1 MRSKNINSLKMKRIS
16 IFVISLLLINYSSI
30 YCKGSTKGIDSSLF
44 DSLRILSS
52 PDLFNLSAKWVAEY
66 KKINPESGIRIISV
80 PDEKIADKLASE
92 GNIGFVTNEYY
103 SGLKSQSFWKVV
115 VGRDVIVPVINSKNP
130 LIEEINRKGVSPEAL
145 AEFFNYSDSRSWGK
159 LIDVNQNSPVDFYYF
174 KDQSIQ
180 SGLMDFLKTGNIK
193 IRGKEV
199 NNAEEMIAAIQ
210 KDPYALGFCKM
221 INIFDL
227 ENREMAENISLLP
240 IDRNSNG
247 IIDNNEKIYDD
258 PSAFSRG
265 VYIGK
270 YPKTLISNIYTVS
283 LAQPEN
289 LSVVAF
295 LKWVLTDGQK
305 YLFNNGFSDLLL
317 SERQTTVDKLNRSK
331 VYTTTVASDNS
342 LPKIALII
350 LASIIIL
357 GFIIDISV
365 RFARRRKAVMLNEG
379 NNSHLFLNEN
389 SLLLPKG
396 LYYDKTHTWAFMDQN
411 GIVKV
416 GVDDFLQHITGPIT
430 RIKMI
435 SPGKKIKKGEQIM
448 SLIQN
453 GKQLNLYAPV
463 SGTIVEQNKIV
474 DTNSSIIN
482 SSPYTEGWV
491 YKIEPD
497 NWNRENQ
504 LLFMAEKQ
512 KEHIKNEFSRLRDFL
527 AMALNL
533 DKVQFDM
540 TVLQDGGELNE
551 GVLSDFGPE
560 VWEDFQTNF
569 IDPSRQLWFYEIS

>member
-1 MRSKNINSLKMKRIS
+1 MESRNVNNLKMKKI
-16 IFVISLLLINYSSI
+16 IVLIISLLLINYSNT
-30 YCKGSTKGIDSSLF
+30 YCKEQVKGIDSSPI
-44 DSLRILSS
+44 DSLKIFAT
-52 PDLFNLSAKWVAEY
+52 PDLYKLSAKWVVEY
-66 KKINPESGIRIISV
+66 KKANPESGIRIISV
-80 PDEKIADKLASE
+80 PDEKIADKLVSE
-92 GNIGFVTNEYY
+92 GNLGFVTNEYY
-103 SGLKSQSFWKVV
+103 SGFKSQSFWRAA

-130 LIEEINRKGVSPEAL
+130 LIDEISKKGVSPA
-145 AEFFNYSDSRSWGK
+145 AFTQFFNNMESQSWGK
-159 LIDVNQNSPVDFYYF
+159 LLAVNQTFPVNYYYYN
-174 KDQSIQ
+174 DPSIK
-180 SGLMDFLKTGNIK
+180 SGLTDFLKIENIAVK
-193 IRGKEV
+193 GKEV
-199 NNAEEMIAAIQ
+199 KSAEEMIAAIQ
-210 KDPYALGFCKM
+210 KDPYALGFCKT

-227 ENREMAENISLLP
+227 ENRTIAENISLLP

-247 IIDNNEKIYDD
+247 IIDYNEKIYNDA
-258 PSAFSRG
+258 SSFTRG

-270 YPKTLISNIYTVS
+270 YPKTLISSIYTVS
-283 LAQPEN
+283 SFQPEN
-289 LSVVAF
+289 PAAVAF

-305 YLFNNGFSDLLL
+305 YLFDNGFSDLLL
-317 SERQTTVDKLNRSK
+317 SERQTTVDKLNRSE

-357 GFIIDISV
+357 GFIIDASV
-365 RFARRRKAVMLNEG
+365 RFARRRKAVMNAEG
-379 NNSHLFLNEN
+379 NNSQLFLNEN
-389 SLLLPKG
+389 SLVLPKG
-396 LYYDKTHTWAFMDQN
+396 LYFDKTHTWAFMEQN

-435 SPGKKIKKGEQIM
+435 SPGTKVKKGDQIM

-491 YKIEPD
+491 YRIEPD
-497 NWNRENQ
+497 NWNRESQ

-540 TVLQDGGELNE
+540 IVLQDGGELNE

-560 VWEDFQTNF
+560 VWEDFQTKF
-569 IDPSRQLWFYEIS
+569 IDPSRQLWFYEIF